1 MASTNVSNIWAVD
14 TKPSLPAVFPIAVNH
29 HADRAPSRGSG
40 RGCGEVYVLSVT
52 APKLAGDAS
61 RANFASTPRV

>member
-1 MASTNVSNIWAVD
+1 MASTNVSNIWAID

-29 HADRAPSRGSG
+29 ASRALSRGSG
-40 RGCGEVYVLSVT
+40 GGCGEVYVLSVT
-52 APKLAGDAS
+52 APKFAGDAS